1 MRINAPICKMLS
13 GQVGRGFSVVL
24 RPATFSQDGSQGGMQ
39 ELEELRSVDAIF
51 RALDRLN
58 ETARSLPRTERLGQ
72 SR

>member
-1 MRINAPICKMLS
+1 MRRFAKMLF

-24 RPATFSQDGSQGGMQ
+24 PPAASQDLCQDGMQ
-39 ELEELRSVDAIF
+39 DLEELRSADAIF

-58 ETARSLPRTERLGQ
+58 ETAWSLPGTERLGQ